1 MKLCRDVTRN
11 EIEIR
16 RGREERMEKAE
27 KLGLVLAAIKANGKV
42 IVA

>member
-11 EIEIR
+11 EIEM
-16 RGREERMEKAE
+16 RGREERMEKA
-27 KLGLVLAAIKANGKV
+27 KQLGLVLAAIKTNGKV